1 VAVPTPFPGIA
12 AWHDGCGWAILQV
25 MADLHELTFL
35 FTDIEGSTPLLRKL
49 GDRYADVLGTTRTLL
64 GDAVAA
70 EGGRVV
76 DTRADDLFAVFPC
89 PKRAVRAAAAAQR
102 AFAAHEWPEG
112 IRVRVRMGVH
122 TGLAAP
128 DRGHDF
134 LGLDVH
140 RAARIASAGH
150 GGQVLLSAGTAK
162 QVDEETV
169 DLGAYELDG
178 IAEPE
183 QVFQLMAQGLQTEF
197 PPLRCGPRRDVNRL
211 RVVLA
216 DDSVLIREGI
226 ARVLEDAGI
235 HVAAQAG
242 TAEELLRDVELTEP
256 DVAIVDIRMPPSG
269 TDEGLRAARTIRK
282 QFPGVGV
289 LLLSQALEPTYAAEL
304 VGDDPTGVGY
314 LLKDRAGDVVEF
326 TAAVKRVAE
335 GGCALDPE
343 LAAPRV

>member
-1 VAVPTPFPGIA
+1 VANRTIEAGTP
-12 AWHDGCGWAILQV
+12 AWRRPAGCDTIIG

-49 GDRYADVLGTTRTLL
+49 GDGYGDVLTTTRTLL
-64 GDAVAA
+64 GEAVAA

-76 DTRADDLFAVFPC
+76 DTRADDLFAVFSC
-89 PKRAVRAAAAAQR
+89 PKRAARAAAAAQR
-102 AFAAHEWPEG
+102 TFAAYEWPEG
-112 IRVRVRMGVH
+112 IRVRVRMGLH
-122 TGLAAP
+122 SGLAAP

-150 GGQVLLSAGTAK
+150 GGQILLSAGTAK
-162 QVDEETV
+162 QVDGETI

-183 QVFQLMAQGLQTEF
+183 QVFQLVADGLEREF
-197 PPLRCGPRRDVNRL
+197 PPLRCGPRRDVDRL

-242 TAEELLRDVELTEP
+242 TADELLRDVELTEP

-269 TDEGLRAARTIRK
+269 TDEGLRAARVIRERH
-282 QFPGVGV
+282 PGVGV
-289 LLLSQALEPTYAAEL
+289 LLLSQALEPAYATEL

-326 TAAVKRVAE
+326 AAAVKRVAE

-343 LAAPRV
+343 LAAGRA